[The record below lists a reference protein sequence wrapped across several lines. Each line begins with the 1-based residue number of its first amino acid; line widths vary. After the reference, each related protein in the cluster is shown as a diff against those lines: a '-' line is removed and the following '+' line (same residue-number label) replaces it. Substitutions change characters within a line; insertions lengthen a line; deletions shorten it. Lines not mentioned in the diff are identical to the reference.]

1 MKLEET
7 IRSIP
12 DFPKEGILF
21 RDVTT
26 MFKNPDAF
34 HYLIDKFVNVLEG
47 EHIDVVVGPE
57 SRGFVLGAALAYA
70 LHAGFVPLRK
80 PGKLPCEVV
89 SASYELEYGTD
100 SLEMHKDAILPG
112 QKVVFIDDL
121 IATGGTAEAGC
132 RIIEDLGGEV
142 VAALFA
148 IELDGLNGKE
158 KLSKYKVYSAMTMA
172 DHT

>member
-1 MKLEET
+1 MKLEDK

-26 MFKNPDAF
+26 LFKDPDAF
-34 HYLIDKFVNVLEG
+34 HYLIDLFVTTLQG

-57 SRGFVLGAALAYA
+57 SRGFILGTALAYA

-80 PGKLPCEVV
+80 PGKLPCEVL
-89 SASYELEYGTD
+89 SASYDLEYGTD
-100 SLEMHKDAILPG
+100 SLEMHKDAIKPG
-112 QKVVFIDDL
+112 QKVVFVDDL

-132 RIIEDLGGEV
+132 RIIEELGGEV
-142 VAALFA
+142 VSVMFG
-148 IELDGLNGKE
+148 IELEGLDGKD
-158 KLSKYKVYSAMTMA
+158 KLKKYNVFSAMKMP

>member
-1 MKLEET
+1 MKLEDK

-26 MFKNPDAF
+26 LFKDPDAF
-34 HYLIDKFVNVLEG
+34 HYLIDLFVTTLQG

-57 SRGFVLGAALAYA
+57 SRGFILGTALAYA

-89 SASYELEYGTD
+89 SASYDLEYGTD
-100 SLEMHKDAILPG
+100 SLEMHKDAIKPG
-112 QKVVFIDDL
+112 QKVVFVDDL

-132 RIIEDLGGEV
+132 RIIEELGGEV
-142 VAALFA
+142 VSVMFG
-148 IELDGLNGKE
+148 IELEGLDGKD
-158 KLSKYKVYSAMTMA
+158 KLKKYNVFSAMKMP

>member
-12 DFPKEGILF
+12 NFPKEGILF

-26 MFKNPDAF
+26 MFKDPDAN
-34 HYLIDKFVNVLEG
+34 HYLIDLFVTALKG
-47 EHIDVVVGPE
+47 EHVDVVVGPE
-57 SRGFVLGAALAYA
+57 SRGFILGSALAYA

-100 SLEMHKDAILPG
+100 SLEMHKDAIKPG
-112 QKVVFIDDL
+112 QKVVFVDDL

-132 RIIEDLGGEV
+132 KIIEELGGEV
-142 VAALFA
+142 VAVLFA

-158 KLSKYKVYSAMTMA
+158 KLKKYNVYSAMTMA
-172 DHT
+172 DHV